1 MESHLQMNKP
11 FVYRYTPPSRVLL
24 PTLCGLSMCT
34 GMATITVQAADRP
47 LATASAAPMP
57 GTSGAA
63 TAKTGT
69 AFIADADMQA
79 VLDQLGGMGG
89 KPIESLNPEEARRQ
103 PTPADAVMTVLKK
116 QGKDTTPSAL
126 VPGVS
131 SADREISGA
140 AGNLPARVYTPA
152 GAGPFPVIVY
162 FHGGGWVLAD
172 KQVYDGGAR
181 GLAKQARAVVVSVDY
196 RLAPEHKFPASWDDA
211 FAAYKWVAANAA
223 SINGDPARLALA
235 GESAGGNLAL
245 ATAIAARD
253 GGVRA
258 PLHVLAVYP
267 VAQTGNLDTKSYQDS
282 VTAKPLNKAMIGW
295 FVDKLLTQPADKANP
310 RLDLVNAKLAGLPP
324 VTIINAQIDPLRE
337 DGALLEA
344 ALKKAGVTVTR
355 TVYNGVT
362 HEFFG
367 MAAAVKKA
375 ADAQAQGGKVLRDAL
390 QTKAVA
396 KP

>member
-1 MESHLQMNKP
+1 MTTS
-11 FVYRYTPPSRVLL
+11 YRQRSTPPIRLLL
-24 PTLCGLSMCT
+24 PALCCLVLGPGL
-34 GMATITVQAADRP
+34 ATFSVHAADKAR
-47 LATASAAPMP
+47 AASSAAP
-57 GTSGAA
+57 A
-63 TAKTGT
+63 TPPASASAVVTAMAQTGT
-69 AFIADADMQA
+69 AFKADPDMQA
-79 VLDQLGGMGG
+79 VLDQLGAMGG
-89 KPIESLNPEEARRQ
+89 KPIEGLTPEEARRQ
-103 PTPADAVMTVLKK
+103 PTPADAVLALLKK
-116 QGKDTTPSAL
+116 QGKAITPEAL

-131 SADREISGA
+131 SVDREIPGA
-140 AGNLPARVYTPA
+140 AGNMPARIYTPD
-152 GAGPFPVIVY
+152 GAGPFPVVVY

-181 GLAKQARAVVVSVDY
+181 GLSKQARAVVVSVDY
-196 RLAPEHKFPASWDDA
+196 RLAPAHKFPAAWDDA

-223 SINGDPARLALA
+223 SIKGNPTRLALA

-253 GGVRA
+253 GGVQA

-267 VAQTGNLDTKSYQDS
+267 VGQTGNLDTKSYQDS
-282 VTAKPLNKAMIGW
+282 ATAKPLNKAMIGW
-295 FVDKLLTQPADKANP
+295 FVDKLLARPADKSDP

-324 VTIINAQIDPLRE
+324 VTLINAQIDPLRE

-344 ALKKAGVTVTR
+344 ALKNAGVKVTR
-355 TVYNGVT
+355 TVYTGVA

-375 ADAQAQGGKVLRDAL
+375 ADAQAQAGKALRDAL
-390 QTKAVA
+390 QGKTVA